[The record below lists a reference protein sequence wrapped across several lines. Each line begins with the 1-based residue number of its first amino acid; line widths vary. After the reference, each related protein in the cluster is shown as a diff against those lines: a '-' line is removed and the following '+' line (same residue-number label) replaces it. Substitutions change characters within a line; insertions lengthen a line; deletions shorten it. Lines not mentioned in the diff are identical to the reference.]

1 MNGLSSTK
9 FTTSIQKEILKRF
22 IEIES
27 CIISFQTIFS
37 VPSLLMFAAHFSCC
51 SAVLGLV
58 VTGTF
63 LNMPRIYIIYH
74 TTSIFNSLSF
84 LMASMWFA
92 GGVPLA
98 MDNFKAAFSRK
109 TQENLLLV
117 ASERESVLGRGL
129 YERPSLVLSGCGILF
144 FTRNSMLV
152 VLGTLLTYTILLL
165 SNQ

>member
-1 MNGLSSTK
+1 
-9 FTTSIQKEILKRF
+9 
-22 IEIES
+22 
-27 CIISFQTIFS
+27 
-37 VPSLLMFAAHFSCC
+37 MFAAHFSWC
-51 SAVLGLV
+51 SGVLGLV

-63 LNMPRIYIIYH
+63 LNMPGNYIIYY
-74 TTSIFNSLSF
+74 TTSILNSLSF
-84 LMASMWFA
+84 LMACMWFA

-98 MDNFKAAFSRK
+98 MNNFKATFSRK
-109 TQENLLLV
+109 TQSLMV
-117 ASERESVLGRGL
+117 ASSEQESVLGRGL